1 MPNLLA
7 GESLALPPIHRH
19 WILLVRGILPLALVV
34 LLFLLLLDGAGRG
47 LPGDI
52 RLVGMIAAV
61 AVLGLWAILV
71 WLRWIEDSLTVT
83 DQRVILEEGVLQ
95 RTSRVIPLDRVQDV
109 ATTQSLFGRLLGYG
123 TVQIDVAG
131 MSGGE
136 EFAYVSAPER
146 LRDQVYLLTQPRR
159 RGA

>member
-7 GESLALPPIHRH
+7 GESLALPPVHRH

-34 LLFLLLLDGAGRG
+34 VLFLLLLDGVGRALAGD
-47 LPGDI
+47 L
-52 RLVGMIAAV
+52 RLVGTIAAV

-83 DQRVILEEGVLQ
+83 DQRVILEEGVLS

-109 ATTQSLFGRLLGYG
+109 ATRQSLFGRLFGYG

-131 MSGGE
+131 AAGSE
-136 EFAYVSAPER
+136 EFAYVSAPDR

-159 RGA
+159 RDV